1 MTQGQSS
8 IDDCLVRYLR
18 ACGLSTRKIS
28 RLTMD
33 SRLYHDLGIYGDEA
47 EGCMEALQTEFGVDM
62 SGFDFS
68 DYFPPEFPGRN
79 GLTATL
85 IAFLPLSVRRRFVH
99 ANCTYKPFT
108 LVMLQ
113 DALQAKRWPCE

>member
-1 MTQGQSS
+1 MKQDRSC
-8 IDDCLVRYLR
+8 IDDCLVSYLR
-18 ACGLSTRKIS
+18 ECGISTRKIS
-28 RLTMD
+28 RLTLD

-85 IAFLPLSVRRRFVH
+85 ITFLPLSVRRLYVH
-99 ANCTYKPFT
+99 ADSNYKPVT
-108 LVMLQ
+108 LTMLR
-113 DALQAKRWPCE
+113 DALIAKRWLVK